1 MPIARG
7 GRSDRIRADS
17 HRLLMR
23 LLLGLGLRGGR
34 RAVVEPRPGEEGS
47 AVALEAPLQQLP
59 AQALAGDELDGEG
72 ERGYGSYRPAYEQQ
86 LDGDGLGVL
95 AEEGD
100 VDELVR
106 PVVRALA
113 CPRGPRPRQRGADG
127 GGAEEGEDRG
137 GRAPAATAAATDACH
152 MACPEARAAAPGR
165 PKAGRG
171 SAEAGVDERLLAL
184 RLRRRF

>member
-17 HRLLMR
+17 HRLLMP
-23 LLLGLGLRGGR
+23 LLLVLGLRGGR
-34 RAVVEPRPGEEGS
+34 RAVVEPRPGEEGC

-59 AQALAGDELDGEG
+59 TQALAGDELDGEG
-72 ERGYGSYRPAYEQQ
+72 ERGYRSYRPAYEQQ

-137 GRAPAATAAATDACH
+137 GREPDTHADENEPGH
-152 MACPEARAAAPGR
+152 VACPEARAAAPGR
-165 PKAGRG
+165 AQAGRG
-171 SAEAGVDERLLAL
+171 GAEAGVGGALAGPP
-184 RLRRRF
+184 RAP

>member
-17 HRLLMR
+17 HRLLMP
-23 LLLGLGLRGGR
+23 LLLVLGLRSGR
-34 RAVVEPRPGEEGS
+34 RAVVEPRPGEEGC

-72 ERGYGSYRPAYEQQ
+72 ERGYRSYRPAYEQQ

-95 AEEGD
+95 PEEGD

-113 CPRGPRPRQRGADG
+113 CPRGPRARQRRADRRR
-127 GGAEEGEDRG
+127 AEERE
-137 GRAPAATAAATDACH
+137 DAC
-152 MACPEARAAAPGR
+152 GR
-165 PKAGRG
+165 ESNAY
-171 SAEAGVDERLLAL
+171 AD
-184 RLRRRF
+184 